1 MCPKTTL
8 NQIPFGLDIFLYLFS
23 LVICSSC
30 LKVNARCHCMQI
42 CNFFNYAARYEVKVR
57 PTFGIVKKHQTYTH
71 HLNNVWNIITYW
83 WLPQAT
89 MTIDTHKHTKNS
101 KIFNNWENE
110 KSARFYE
117 VHNRRRKGVSVIH
130 QHCSKWLQMQL

>member
-8 NQIPFGLDIFLYLFS
+8 NQIPFVLDIFCICLAWSYAVRVWKSMLA
-23 LVICSSC
+23 VIVC
-30 LKVNARCHCMQI
+30 KYAI
-42 CNFFNYAARYEVKVR
+42 FFNYAARYEVKVR

-130 QHCSKWLQMQL
+130 QHCSKWLQMLL